1 VELVHHEEEPSSI
14 RESVA
19 IVYPIKWAAKSLIGA
34 GLTYRRGD
42 HSACGH
48 LKVVGDQTLGAV
60 AEIFIRAPGAR
71 AARGEHRGSEGGGGG
86 GGLALKAWLFSGVSA
101 RSREPSPQEP

>member
-19 IVYPIKWAAKSLIGA
+19 IVYPIKWVAKSLIGA

-71 AARGEHRGSEGGGGG
+71 PARGEHRGSEGGGGG
-86 GGLALKAWLFSGVSA
+86 LALKAWVFSGVSA
-101 RSREPSPQEP
+101 KSREPSPQEP